1 MGFEVSEI
9 RRDFPIL
16 SRKVHGKPLV
26 YFDNAAT
33 TQKPKSLISALS
45 SFYENHNGNIHRGAH
60 TLSDEATTLV
70 EESRQKTASF
80 INAPKPETIVFTRNA
95 TEAINLVAH
104 SWGRKFLK
112 SGDEIILTE
121 LEHHSN
127 LVPWQILSKE
137 KSVKLRFIPIEKNG
151 DLDLSEAKKLF
162 SDKTKLI
169 SFTAASNV
177 LGTLPPVKEIIG
189 LAKQAGAKT
198 LIDASQ
204 WTPHFKTD
212 VQDWDC
218 DFLAFSA
225 HKMLGPTGLGVLY
238 GRESLLEGMDPFLGG
253 GDMIERVELESFTP
267 NVLPAKFEAG
277 TPAIAEAAVFP
288 EALKYLSQIGFA
300 AIEDQE
306 QALLKRTL
314 EILKNEPEVELY
326 GSPLPQGRG
335 GVISF
340 NLRGLHSHDVG
351 TSLDLEGVAVRT
363 GHHCCQPL
371 MRCLGVGG
379 TARASFY
386 FYNTLEE
393 VEIFGH
399 ALRKTVEFFKPK
411 LKTAGAK

>member
-1 MGFEVSEI
+1 MSLDLLEI

-16 SRKVHGKPLV
+16 SRQVHGKPLV

-33 TQKPKSLISALS
+33 TQKPKALIAALS

-60 TLSDEATTLV
+60 TLSDEATTFV
-70 EESRQKTASF
+70 ENARQKTADF
-80 INAPKPETIVFTRNA
+80 INAPKPETIIFTRNA

-112 SGDEIILTE
+112 AGDEIVLTE

-127 LVPWQILSKE
+127 LVPWQILAAE
-137 KSVKLRFIPIEKNG
+137 KSLKLRFIPINRAG
-151 DLDLSEAKKLF
+151 DLDLSAAGQLF
-162 SDKTKLI
+162 SEKTKLV

-177 LGTLPPVKEIIG
+177 LGTLPPVLKIIG
-189 LAKQAGAKT
+189 LAKKFGAKT
-198 LIDASQ
+198 LVDASQ

-212 VQDWDC
+212 VQNWDC

-238 GRESLLEGMDPFLGG
+238 GRENLLEEMDPFLGG
-253 GDMIERVELESFTP
+253 GDMIETVELETFTP

-288 EALKYLSQIGFA
+288 EALNYLSKIGFSGMEA
-300 AIEDQE
+300 QE
-306 QALLKRTL
+306 KILLRRAL
-314 EILKNEPEVELY
+314 EILKNEPEIELY
-326 GSPLPQGRG
+326 GSTSPEGRG

-340 NLRGLHSHDVG
+340 NLKGLHPHDVG

-371 MRCLGVGG
+371 MRRLGVGG

-393 VEIFGH
+393 VEVFGR
-399 ALRKTVEFFKPK
+399 ALKKTIEFFKPR
-411 LKTAGAK
+411 LKAGVR

>member
-45 SFYENHNGNIHRGAH
+45 AFYENHNGNIHRGAH
-60 TLSDEATTLV
+60 TLSEEATTLV

-80 INAPKPETIVFTRNA
+80 INAPKPETIIFTRNA

-112 SGDEIILTE
+112 AGDEIILTE

-127 LVPWQILSKE
+127 LVPWQMLAAE
-137 KSVKLRFIPIEKNG
+137 KSVKLRFIPIDKNG
-151 DLDLSEAKKLF
+151 NLDLSAAEKLF
-162 SDKTKLI
+162 SGKTKLVA
-169 SFTAASNV
+169 FTAASNV
-177 LGTLPPVKEIIG
+177 LGTLPPVKEIIS

-198 LIDASQ
+198 LVDASQ

-212 VQDWDC
+212 IKAWDP
-218 DFLAFSA
+218 DFLVFSA

-238 GRESLLEGMDPFLGG
+238 GRESLLEAMDPFLGG

-277 TPAIAEAAVFP
+277 TPAIAETAVFP

-300 AIEDQE
+300 AIEEQE
-306 QALLKRTL
+306 QRLLKRAL

-326 GSPLPQGRG
+326 GSPFPENRG

-340 NLRGLHSHDVG
+340 NLKGLHSHDVG

-371 MRCLGVGG
+371 MRRLGIGG

-393 VEIFGH
+393 VEIFGR
-399 ALRKTVEFFKPK
+399 ALRKTIEFFKPK

>member
-1 MGFEVSEI
+1 MSLDILEI

-16 SRKVHGKPLV
+16 SRQVHGKPLV

-33 TQKPKSLISALS
+33 TQKPKALIAALS

-70 EESRQKTASF
+70 ENARQKTADF
-80 INAPKPETIVFTRNA
+80 INAPKPETIIFTRNA

-112 SGDEIILTE
+112 AGDEIVLTE

-127 LVPWQILSKE
+127 LVPWQILAAE
-137 KSVKLRFIPIEKNG
+137 KSLKLRFIPITRVG
-151 DLDLSEAKKLF
+151 DLDLFAARELF
-162 SDKTKLI
+162 SEKTKLV

-177 LGTLPPVKEIIG
+177 LGTLPPVLEMIT
-189 LAKQAGAKT
+189 LAKQFGAKT
-198 LIDASQ
+198 LVDASQ

-212 VQDWDC
+212 VQKWGC

-238 GRESLLEGMDPFLGG
+238 GRESLLEEMDPFLGG
-253 GDMIERVELESFTP
+253 GDMIETVELETFTP

-288 EALKYLSQIGFA
+288 EALNYLSKIGFA
-300 AIEDQE
+300 EMEAQE
-306 QALLKRTL
+306 KILLHRAL
-314 EILKNEPEVELY
+314 EILKNEPEIELY
-326 GSPLPQGRG
+326 GSDLAEGRG

-340 NLRGLHSHDVG
+340 NLKGLHPHDVG
-351 TSLDLEGVAVRT
+351 TSLDLEGVAVRS

-371 MRCLGVGG
+371 MRRLGVGG

-386 FYNTLEE
+386 FYNMLEE
-393 VEIFGH
+393 VEIFGR
-399 ALRKTVEFFKPK
+399 ALRKTIEFFKPR
-411 LKTAGAK
+411 LKAGVR

>member
-1 MGFEVSEI
+1 MSLDILEI

-16 SRKVHGKPLV
+16 SRQVHGKPLV

-33 TQKPKSLISALS
+33 TQKPKALIAALS

-70 EESRQKTASF
+70 ENARQKTADF

-112 SGDEIILTE
+112 AGDEIVLTE

-127 LVPWQILSKE
+127 LVPWQILAAE
-137 KSVKLRFIPIEKNG
+137 KSLKLRFIPINRVG
-151 DLDLSEAKKLF
+151 DLDLSAAEELF
-162 SDKTKLI
+162 SDKTKLV

-177 LGTLPPVKEIIG
+177 LGTLPPVLKIIG
-189 LAKQAGAKT
+189 LAKKFGAKT
-198 LIDASQ
+198 LVDASQ

-238 GRESLLEGMDPFLGG
+238 GREKLLEEMDPFLGG
-253 GDMIERVELESFTP
+253 GDMIETVELETFTP

-288 EALKYLSQIGFA
+288 EALNYLSKIGFS
-300 AIEDQE
+300 AIEAQE
-306 QALLKRTL
+306 KILLRRAL
-314 EILKNEPEVELY
+314 EILKNEPEIELY
-326 GSPLPQGRG
+326 GSALPEGRG

-340 NLRGLHSHDVG
+340 NLKGLHPHDVG
-351 TSLDLEGVAVRT
+351 TALDLEGVAVRT

-371 MRCLGVGG
+371 MRRLGVGG

-386 FYNTLEE
+386 FYNMLEE
-393 VEIFGH
+393 VEIFGR
-399 ALRKTVEFFKPK
+399 ALRKTIEFFKPR
-411 LKTAGAK
+411 LKAGVR

>member
-1 MGFEVSEI
+1 MSLDILEI

-16 SRKVHGKPLV
+16 SRQVHGKPLV

-33 TQKPKSLISALS
+33 TQKPKALIAALS

-70 EESRQKTASF
+70 ENARQKTADF

-112 SGDEIILTE
+112 AGDEIVLTE

-127 LVPWQILSKE
+127 LVPWQILAAE
-137 KSVKLRFIPIEKNG
+137 KSLKLRFIPINRVG
-151 DLDLSEAKKLF
+151 DLDLSAAEELF
-162 SDKTKLI
+162 SDKTKLV

-177 LGTLPPVKEIIG
+177 LGTLPPVLKIIG
-189 LAKQAGAKT
+189 LAKKFGAKT
-198 LIDASQ
+198 LVDASQ

-238 GRESLLEGMDPFLGG
+238 GREKLLEEMDPFLGG
-253 GDMIERVELESFTP
+253 GDMIETVELETFTP

-288 EALKYLSQIGFA
+288 EALNYLSKIGFS
-300 AIEDQE
+300 AIEAQE
-306 QALLKRTL
+306 KILLRRAL
-314 EILKNEPEVELY
+314 EILKNEPEIELY
-326 GSPLPQGRG
+326 GSALPEGRG

-340 NLRGLHSHDVG
+340 NLKGLHPHDVG
-351 TSLDLEGVAVRT
+351 TALDLEGVAVRT

-371 MRCLGVGG
+371 MRRLEVGG

-386 FYNTLEE
+386 FYNMLEE
-393 VEIFGH
+393 VEIFGR
-399 ALRKTVEFFKPK
+399 ALRKTIEFFKPR
-411 LKTAGAK
+411 LKAGVR